1 MIFFRN
7 VQKKACSVSLLT
19 DLVVFI
25 AHASVSIE
33 LVDACG
39 PVETWSTG
47 AVVNLSGASLAFVA
61 GLTLADKRAGGGNAV
76 SVVVARV

>member
-1 MIFFRN
+1 MFGLSGCGES
-7 VQKKACSVSLLT
+7 KKYSVST

-25 AHASVSIE
+25 ALASVSIE

-39 PVETWSTG
+39 PVETRSTG